1 MPSAS
6 LDLVRSICANWERGE
21 FRSTAW
27 MHPDIEIVWSRWI
40 SPVTTKGVG
49 EAVELF
55 RDEVLS
61 TLEAATFETEEIRDV
76 DSERVLVLGHYTGH
90 GKLSGIDVRTL
101 GREAALFHVH
111 RGHVTKL
118 VRYANRR
125 DAFADL
131 GLTPEGDTS

>member
-1 MPSAS
+1 
-6 LDLVRSICANWERGE
+6 
-21 FRSTAW
+21 

-49 EAVELF
+49 EAVKLF

-76 DSERVLVLGHYTGH
+76 DTDRVLVLGHYTGH
-90 GKLSGIDVRTL
+90 GKLSGIDVGTL

-111 RGHVTKL
+111 RGRVTKL
-118 VRYANRR
+118 VLSTKA
-125 DAFADL
+125 DALNAL
-131 GLTPEGDTS
+131 GLSE